1 MVVSLKNPG
10 QAGFDLNSALVI
22 LKGIANVTDL
32 VHKVMGIKK
41 KRKWR
46 AFCDSKNF
54 FFFP

>member
-41 KRKWR
+41 KRK
-46 AFCDSKNF
+46 
-54 FFFP
+54 